1 MVKRAVLQFLLVFL
15 LLAGQQGALVHSV
28 WHLNN
33 HPVSH
38 GLQDPAGAA
47 HDQRDGGKSS
57 QSRLCDLHSALGN
70 LLAGDCSG
78 LPAAFAAAAS
88 HSFATHAA
96 AWRVAQPAPTPLSR
110 APPVLL

>member
-1 MVKRAVLQFLLVFL
+1 MAKRAVLQFLLVFL

-38 GLQDPAGAA
+38 GLQDSAGAS

-70 LLAGDCSG
+70 LLAGNCSA
-78 LPAAFAAAAS
+78 LPVAFVVATS
-88 HSFATHAA
+88 HLLATHAA
-96 AWRVAQPAPTPLSR
+96 TWRVAQLAPNPLSR